1 MNEKQRGR
9 KRGRQHSV
17 DGMNQ
22 ERKRDFHREESRSDP
37 IRRTSRSSRH
47 SRSSY
52 RDNNSC
58 GTLEDLH
65 RESRRD
71 RRSRNENDHRKED
84 HCEKYPDSRR
94 NTHRGQRHQRDD
106 NRNRQEPLESGNS
119 HQRVASDGGAPHA
132 LAQEG
137 AMLLRKEQERRRREV
152 TKDVDLTRR
161 DRRRSRIID
170 DRRKEDH
177 CENYPD
183 SRRNA
188 NRDQRD
194 QRDNKCNRQQP
205 LESRDSHQHVATD
218 APHVLTQEGAMLL
231 RKEQERR
238 RPEVTKDVDLTR
250 RGRRRSRIIDDR
262 RKEDHCEKYP
272 DSRRNAHREQR
283 DQRDNKCNRQ
293 QPLESGDSQQRVAT
307 DGGAPHVLAQEG
319 AMLLR
324 KEQERRRREV
334 TKDVDLTR
342 RDRRRSRITDD
353 HRKEDHCEKYPDS
366 RCNAHREQRDQ
377 RDDKCDS
384 QQPLESEDSQQRVAT
399 DGGAPHALAQEGAM
413 LLRKEQERRRREVTK
428 DVDFTTYDRRHR
440 KIDDGYLK
448 ENHCEKYPD
457 SHHNAHGEQRDQR
470 DDKCNSQQP
479 LESEDSQQ
487 RVATDGGAPHALAQ
501 EGAMLLRKEQ
511 EKRRGE
517 ITKDVDFTTYDRR
530 HRKIDDGFLK
540 KSL

>member
-161 DRRRSRIID
+161 DRRRSRI
-170 DRRKEDH
+170 
-177 CENYPD
+177 
-183 SRRNA
+183 
-188 NRDQRD
+188 
-194 QRDNKCNRQQP
+194 
-205 LESRDSHQHVATD
+205 
-218 APHVLTQEGAMLL
+218 
-231 RKEQERR
+231 
-238 RPEVTKDVDLTR
+238 
-250 RGRRRSRIIDDR
+250 
-262 RKEDHCEKYP
+262 
-272 DSRRNAHREQR
+272 
-283 DQRDNKCNRQ
+283 
-293 QPLESGDSQQRVAT
+293 
-307 DGGAPHVLAQEG
+307 
-319 AMLLR
+319 
-324 KEQERRRREV
+324 
-334 TKDVDLTR
+334 
-342 RDRRRSRITDD
+342 TDD

-440 KIDDGYLK
+440 KIEDGFLK
-448 ENHCEKYPD
+448 ESHCEKYRD
-457 SHHNAHGEQRDQR
+457 SHRSAHGEQRDQR
-470 DDKCNSQQP
+470 HGNLNRQQP
-479 LESEDSQQ
+479 LESGDSQP
-487 RVATDGGAPHALAQ
+487 RVALDGCAPHVLTH
-501 EGAMLLRKEQ
+501 EGVMLFLKEQ
-511 EKRRGE
+511 QRRRRELAKDANLTNQME
-517 ITKDVDFTTYDRR
+517 IMMNFEA
-530 HRKIDDGFLK
+530 
-540 KSL
+540 SL